1 MLVKWTADMQG
12 QRGHIGTENDLFC
25 ASGIIKNPPW
35 LDALHAGWHRR
46 QHWLQT
52 RLVVGVTF
60 QQVFM
65 DTVQ

>member
-1 MLVKWTADMQG
+1 MQG

-25 ASGIIKNPPW
+25 ASGIIKIRHGLMRFIQDGIGGNTGCKR
-35 LDALHAGWHRR
+35 AF
-46 QHWLQT
+46 
-52 RLVVGVTF
+52 VVGVTF